1 MASKF
6 VLGLA
11 VLISL
16 LGAATLLCT
25 LLRCYFTG
33 FTARIKKDGTQISTL
48 AESIMLSPQC
58 ESVHTGNTA
67 LSKRCGIN
75 RKHCSHRASSNR
87 EKSSA
92 QLEFQEDPVG
102 CLSKKPFI
110 ICEACTRTLVDVR
123 LACAELRSVRSRT
136 YSP

>member
-1 MASKF
+1 MAHKF
-6 VLGLA
+6 QP
-11 VLISL
+11 
-16 LGAATLLCT
+16 
-25 LLRCYFTG
+25 LRNLP
-33 FTARIKKDGTQISTL
+33 S
-48 AESIMLSPQC
+48 S
-58 ESVHTGNTA
+58 A
-67 LSKRCGIN
+67 LSANQSIQETLHCQSEGIN

-123 LACAELRSVRSRT
+123 LACAELRPVRSRT
-136 YSP
+136 YSPAWFRLRLAHKLEERYGRRRPKRN